1 VSLLAAVP
9 AGLLSLPALSLAA
22 GLDLYLTLLV
32 LGLAPH
38 TGLWETAPAGALGG
52 MGSPGVLLVAGG
64 FYLMEVAAER
74 WPTSALVWNGFHAVI
89 RPLSGALL
97 ALLLLESEPAHIK
110 VVGAGLA
117 AALASLAHGVRT
129 GSRFILW
136 LRGATSPNRWLLSA
150 MEDVVV
156 VAIIVLALDL
166 PGPSA
171 GIAGFIALVWVA
183 RGRSDV
189 RAFVFAG
196 RLGLGRVWRS
206 LGRAGWTV
214 QGDFPGW
221 VQERLSHEGKA
232 VEGGFRGSP
241 AGAFRLPG
249 APRFTTGWLVVRR
262 GVPFFVHRGS
272 PDGRPVELSTLS
284 VTGITEERLFRR
296 IDLRGGEHSTAFICL
311 SVDGPAVE
319 ALTVELPSA

>member
-1 VSLLAAVP
+1 MSLLPAVP
-9 AGLLSLPALSLAA
+9 VGLLCLPALSF
-22 GLDLYLTLLV
+22 YLTLLV

-38 TGLWETAPAGALGG
+38 TGLWETATPGALGDL
-52 MGSPGVLLVAGG
+52 GSVGVLLVAGG

-97 ALLLLESEPAHIK
+97 ALLLLDAEPVHIK
-110 VVGAGLA
+110 AGGAVLA

-136 LRGATSPNRWLLSA
+136 LRGAESPNRWLLSG
-150 MEDVVV
+150 MEDAVVV
-156 VAIIVLALDL
+156 GIIVLALDL
-166 PGPSA
+166 PGPAAIVA
-171 GIAGFIALVWVA
+171 GVTTVIWLA

-189 RAFVFAG
+189 RAFLFAG

-206 LGRAGWTV
+206 LGRAGWTA
-214 QGDFPGW
+214 QADLPGW
-221 VQERLSHEGKA
+221 VQDRLAQNQTGDG
-232 VEGGFRGSP
+232 GGFRGSP

-262 GVPFFVHRGS
+262 GVPLFVHRGS
-272 PDGRPVELSTLS
+272 PAGHRVDLSTLPLADI
-284 VTGITEERLFRR
+284 VEERLFRR
-296 IDLRGGEHSTAFICL
+296 IDLGRDDRMEAFLCL
-311 SVDGPAVE
+311 GVDGPAVE
-319 ALTVELPSA
+319 ALRKEFSAS